1 MGGRLTQLDL
11 EIANTEPNQR
21 RLHSV
26 HDTGLLLDERL
37 TFPMRT
43 PGIFL
48 HKGRDCH
55 HTAVLWLAAQPAENG
70 AHQQRRVETVGL
82 RAPLLPRYRNTGRVD
97 DIGLYPSSA
106 EPAREPEPVITG
118 LECHHDPVDRVTG
131 LYRFIPPS
139 SQERQETV
147 RVGLLLL

>member
-11 EIANTEPNQR
+11 EIANTVPNQR

-26 HDTGLLLDERL
+26 HDTGLLLDQRL

-48 HKGRDCH
+48 RKGRDCH
-55 HTAVLWLAAQPAENG
+55 HTAVLRLAAQPAENG
-70 AHQQRRVETVGL
+70 AHQQRRVETVSL
-82 RAPLLPRYRNTGRVD
+82 RSPLLPRYRNTGRMD
-97 DIGLYPSSA
+97 DIDLYPS
-106 EPAREPEPVITG
+106 REPEPVITG

-131 LYRFIPPS
+131 LDRFTPPS
-139 SQERQETV
+139 SQERQQTI